1 MILKY
6 IRVFYSA
13 NDHITDVSV
22 CVNIYIFQLN
32 WDLLPIYSY
41 YWFNH
46 HRILYKDGLYTWG
59 KDKQLT
65 QHIVQIKAL
74 QEVK

>member
-13 NDHITDVSV
+13 NDRITDVSV
-22 CVNIYIFQLN
+22 CVNINIFQLN

-41 YWFNH
+41 Y
-46 HRILYKDGLYTWG
+46 
-59 KDKQLT
+59 
-65 QHIVQIKAL
+65 
-74 QEVK
+74 